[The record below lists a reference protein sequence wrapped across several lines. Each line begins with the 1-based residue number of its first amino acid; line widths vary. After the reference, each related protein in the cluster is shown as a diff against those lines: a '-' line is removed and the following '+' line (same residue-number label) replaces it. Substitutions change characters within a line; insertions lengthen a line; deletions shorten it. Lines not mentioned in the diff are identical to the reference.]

1 MSPSGYSLLL
11 RHTSYV
17 DATACVHGPQRVTW
31 AHCVCLELSAPSYA
45 VETLE
50 ELCGRALGMEAA
62 ENVEYPACSP
72 VPVSCSRVRV
82 YVCASACVCVF
93 VHALR
98 LASVPCCLQSHVYHP
113 GYCIRSVAKF
123 PAACLLRVKLSDASA
138 NTVSVPVVIRAAD
151 LTIVGEQCDPDRL
164 YTDRLYTQ

>member
-17 DATACVHGPQRVTW
+17 DATACVHGPQRVMW
-31 AHCVCLELSAPSYA
+31 AHGVCLK
-45 VETLE
+45 
-50 ELCGRALGMEAA
+50 LCGRALGMEAA